1 MRSRVSSSGS
11 RSLSIASITAAGV
24 GIVDSM
30 LKPAD
35 AREQQRGRA
44 GQQDEGDAAGAE
56 GDADAEERR
65 EGADLQLPER
75 GEADGH
81 DPGAAGPASQVAR
94 HAQLQQALRE
104 QVRERADG
112 D

>member
-1 MRSRVSSSGS
+1 MRSSVSSSGS

-65 EGADLQLPER
+65 EGADLQPPER
-75 GEADGH
+75 GEAAGH
-81 DPGAAGPASQVAR
+81 EPGAAGPAAPVAR
-94 HAQLQQALRE
+94 HAPPSTALRP
-104 QVRERADG
+104 
-112 D
+112 